1 MAERPCGLRKHERFD
16 CWSMIKF
23 AERLKEARKA
33 SGLKQSEVAE
43 HLKIAVR
50 SYQYYEGGRR
60 RPDHETLVELADF
73 LGVTT
78 DYLLGR
84 NDRRD

>member
-1 MAERPCGLRKHERFD
+1 MTERLCEPRKHEQFD

-50 SYQYYEGGRR
+50 S
-60 RPDHETLVELADF
+60 
-73 LGVTT
+73 
-78 DYLLGR
+78 
-84 NDRRD
+84 